1 MKKLIGFLPAFVLF
15 ISQIG
20 TVARAN
26 TPPGPYFN
34 GFEKNTNGWFDS
46 SNGGDGTITRR
57 PSGYS
62 NGGGYADGIASSAGN
77 WHARLTGGPP
87 CIQSQS
93 GLCFGPFTNW
103 GGYSST
109 FPSGG
114 YLTQLD
120 IYLDVSWAATHN
132 DFRFDWISAINDNNG
147 NFRRDWPFNVGTELP
162 ADPVPGFWVNAS
174 TNSTRSG
181 AFPENPCPDPPDPI
195 SNPPAGC
202 RMPVKITTSGWYT
215 FRHTFRAGSFT
226 GCPESAC
233 LVVDFDIFDHN
244 GTPVPGGHWTIHS
257 SQDPMSMV
265 GGNRYGWFSTEE
277 IPDLAIDNSLR
288 TGLCHEGDG
297 DGDVEGN
304 DSHKAHM
311 HFHKNTCDGSN
322 DDMEGDDDSGSHFQS
337 TAINSATFVPDE
349 DSETATIIG
358 TGLHNGL
365 PVGFTMVAVDN
376 QGLAPAVYTL
386 ILTDGYVFTGNVIS
400 GGIAL
405 Q

>member
-1 MKKLIGFLPAFVLF
+1 MKRLTKFLPMVLF
-15 ISQIG
+15 LVQLGAS
-20 TVARAN
+20 ARADA
-26 TPPGPYFN
+26 PPGPFFN

-46 SNGGDGTITRR
+46 TNGGNGTITRR

-62 NGGGYADGIASSAGN
+62 NGGGGYANGINSAAGN
-77 WHARLTGGPP
+77 WHARLTGDQP
-87 CIQSQS
+87 CVQSQS
-93 GLCFGPFTNW
+93 GLCYGPFTRW

-132 DFRFDWISAINDNNG
+132 DYRFDWISAINDNTG
-147 NFRRDWPFNVGTELP
+147 NFKRDWVFNAGTELSG
-162 ADPVPGFWVNAS
+162 DLVPGFWVNAS

-195 SNPPAGC
+195 SGC
-202 RMPVKITTSGWYT
+202 RIPVKITTSGWYT

-226 GCPESAC
+226 GCPESQC
-233 LVVDFDIFDHN
+233 LVVDFDIFDHS
-244 GTPVPGGHWTIHS
+244 GAAVPGGHWTIHS
-257 SQDPMSMV
+257 PQDPMSMV

-288 TGLCHEGDG
+288 TGVCHNGDG

-304 DSHKAHM
+304 DSRKGHM
-311 HFHKNTCDGSN
+311 HFHKNTCDGSK
-322 DDMEGDDDSGSHFQS
+322 DDMEEDDDSSGSHFQS
-337 TAINSATFVPDE
+337 SSTDSATFTPGE
-349 DSETATIIG
+349 DNQSATMIG

-365 PVGFTMVAVDN
+365 PVGFTMIAVDN
-376 QGLAPAVYTL
+376 QGLAPAVFTL
-386 ILTDGYVFTGNVIS
+386 ILTDGYIITGNVTS
-400 GGIAL
+400 GSILL